1 MGEIMIDK
9 NEIYVQLGL
18 LEESLAYTLGQI
30 STVRDA
36 LDESLKENATIRMEN
51 EKLRERLAYIEKKE
65 EKASSKSKDEPN
77 PNLIQ
82 IFNEGFH
89 VCHLH
94 YAERLQDGENCLDC
108 LELLYR

>member
-1 MGEIMIDK
+1 MKRKPVYILCIFAAIAVLIYMTGESYYSGITK
-9 NEIYVQLGL
+9 KAGL
-18 LEESLAYTLGQI
+18 
-30 STVRDA
+30 
-36 LDESLKENATIRMEN
+36 
-51 EKLRERLAYIEKKE
+51 EKKE

>member
-1 MGEIMIDK
+1 MVDK

-18 LEESLAYTLGQI
+18 LEESLAYTLTQI
-30 STVRDA
+30 TDIRQA
-36 LDESLKENATIRMEN
+36 LDGSLKENATLRMEN
-51 EKLRERLAYIEKKE
+51 EKLRERLAEADQKEVKRVSKK
-65 EKASSKSKDEPN
+65 KADKNVPN

-94 YAERLQDGENCLDC
+94 YAERLNEGENCLDC